1 MNSIPTFLTLLAK
14 CAKKQLIIKRKV
26 MSGMAQQVFGD
37 PVESA
42 DSGFKKIVLSCICL
56 LRNRRLRAGNRQ
68 KSEKTP
74 HGEI

>member
-1 MNSIPTFLTLLAK
+1 
-14 CAKKQLIIKRKV
+14 
-26 MSGMAQQVFGD
+26 MSEMAQQVFGD